1 MMVRMVTARTS
12 RAVGRAPTLPAGLA
26 PGTIAGLV
34 LAAGP
39 GSRLGGPKALVND
52 ATGVPWVR
60 GRAQT
65 LLDVG
70 CAPVLATVGAEAI
83 RVRSSLQPGVSA
95 VHVREWKTGMGAS
108 VRAALASLTTMR
120 EELEAVLVCVVDTP
134 GLTVEVAA
142 AVIETAVA
150 AARGRSLHGALVQA
164 VYGGTPGHPVLI
176 GRNHWLGVHLDAE
189 GDVGARRYLEHEKV
203 RRVEVGD
210 LGDGR
215 DIDTPEDLAA
225 SREA

>member
-1 MMVRMVTARTS
+1 MVTARTS
-12 RAVGRAPTLPAGLA
+12 RARSGPALPAGLA
-26 PGTIAGLV
+26 PGAVAGLV

-39 GSRLGGPKALVND
+39 GSRMGGPKALLHD

-60 GRAQT
+60 ARAQT
-65 LLDVG
+65 LLDAG
-70 CAPVLATVGAEAI
+70 CVPVLATVGAEAI
-83 RVRSSLQPGVSA
+83 RVRASLQPGVNA
-95 VHVREWKTGMGAS
+95 VHVRDWTSGMGAS
-108 VRAALASLTTMR
+108 VRAALASLSTTGP
-120 EELEAVLVCVVDTP
+120 ELEAVLVAVVDTP
-134 GLTVEVAA
+134 GLTVEVTN

-164 VYGGTPGHPVLI
+164 VYAGTPGHPVLI

-189 GDVGARRYLEHEKV
+189 GDVGARGYLQHEKV

-215 DIDTPEDLAA
+215 DVDTPEDLAA
-225 SREA
+225 SREV